1 MLQPKPLE
9 RKLASHGCNHKNN
22 IHDRKQEIK
31 YKWNKKITREIEY
44 TNSQVTPQF
53 FLASSSRSAKSFN
66 PSRILIHLRDEMDG
80 EDDSGLME
88 ENGWM
93 KDGFPKGEMLLLLLP
108 TLPL

>member
-9 RKLASHGCNHKNN
+9 RKLASHGCKNNN
-22 IHDRKQEIK
+22 IHDRKQRIHTSKIK
-31 YKWNKKITREIEY
+31 IITREIEY

-66 PSRILIHLRDEMDG
+66 PSRLLIHLRDEMDG

-88 ENGWM
+88 ENG
-93 KDGFPKGEMLLLLLP
+93 
-108 TLPL
+108 